1 MRFYLLPLLLLTLF
15 LHPRPLAAA
24 PPDFVTLA
32 KDLKPA
38 VVNISTSKMVR
49 PRGSAPGPRA
59 PAPDPF
65 EEFFERFFRGQPG
78 APMPPRRERS
88 LGSGFIIS
96 ADGFILTNDHV
107 VQGAEEIMVRL
118 GDGRSF
124 TAAVRGSDP
133 KLDLALLKIEARE
146 LPVVTLGDSAQLQ
159 VGEWVLAIGN
169 PFGLEQTVTA
179 GIVSAKGRVIGAGPY
194 DDFIQTDASINPGNS
209 GGPLFNARGQVV
221 GINTAI
227 IAGGQGI
234 GFATPINA
242 VQGVLKQLKEKGHV
256 TRGWL
261 GVAVQ
266 PMTAD
271 LAESFGLKEVRGAL
285 VSEVIK
291 NSPAQAAGLRRGDV
305 ILSFAG
311 VDIDSVNDLPRLVA
325 AAPVGSSA
333 TLTVY
338 RDGKTLQV
346 QATIG
351 ELEDV
356 DRQPTPAPDPASL
369 GLGVTDITPD
379 AARLYGLSGERGALV
394 TAVDPAG
401 PAADS
406 NLRPGDLIVEVNGQ
420 EIAQASAF
428 RQLAA
433 RAKKGETL
441 RLLVQ
446 RGENLFYTTL
456 RVR

>member
-1 MRFYLLPLLLLTLF
+1 
-15 LHPRPLAAA
+15 
-24 PPDFVTLA
+24 
-32 KDLKPA
+32 
-38 VVNISTSKMVR
+38 MVQS
-49 PRGSAPGPRA
+49 RGPAPGPRSQT
-59 PAPDPF
+59 PDPF

-78 APMPPRRERS
+78 TPGPPQRERS

-107 VQGAEEIMVRL
+107 VQEAEEIMVRL

-124 TAAVRGSDP
+124 IAAVRGRDP
-133 KLDLALLKIEARE
+133 KLDLALLKIEAQQ
-146 LPVVTLGDSAQLQ
+146 LPAVRLGDSAQLQ

-209 GGPLFNARGQVV
+209 GGPLFNARGEVV

-234 GFATPINA
+234 GFATPISA
-242 VQGVLKQLKEKGHV
+242 VQGVLKQLKERGHV

-266 PMTAD
+266 PLTAD
-271 LAESFGLKEVRGAL
+271 LAESFGLKEARGAL

-291 NSPAQAAGLRRGDV
+291 DSPAQAAGLRRGDV
-305 ILSFAG
+305 ILAFDG
-311 VDIDSVNDLPRLVA
+311 VAIEAVNDLPRLVA
-325 AAPVGSSA
+325 AAPVGSRA
-333 TLTVY
+333 QVTVY
-338 RDGKTLQV
+338 RGGKTLQLPV
-346 QATIG
+346 TIA
-351 ELEDV
+351 EMEDAS
-356 DRQPTPAPDPASL
+356 RQPAPATEPASL
-369 GLGVTDITPD
+369 GLVLTDITPD
-379 AARLYGLSGERGALV
+379 TARRYGLSAERGVLI
-394 TAVDPAG
+394 TSVDPAG
-401 PAADS
+401 AAAVA

-420 EIAQASAF
+420 EIAKASAF
-428 RQLAA
+428 RQMAA

-446 RGENLFYTTL
+446 RGEGLFYTTL
-456 RVR
+456 RIR

>member
-1 MRFYLLPLLLLTLF
+1 
-15 LHPRPLAAA
+15 
-24 PPDFVTLA
+24 
-32 KDLKPA
+32 
-38 VVNISTSKMVR
+38 VR
-49 PRGSAPGPRA
+49 
-59 PAPDPF
+59 
-65 EEFFERFFRGQPG
+65 
-78 APMPPRRERS
+78 
-88 LGSGFIIS
+88 
-96 ADGFILTNDHV
+96 
-107 VQGAEEIMVRL
+107 
-118 GDGRSF
+118 
-124 TAAVRGSDP
+124 
-133 KLDLALLKIEARE
+133 
-146 LPVVTLGDSAQLQ
+146 LGDSAQLQ

-209 GGPLFNARGQVV
+209 GGPLFNTRGEVV

-271 LAESFGLKEVRGAL
+271 LAESFGLQEARGAL

-291 NSPAQAAGLRRGDV
+291 GSPAEAAGLRRGDV
-305 ILSFAG
+305 ILAFDG
-311 VDIDSVNDLPRLVA
+311 VEIDTFNDLPRLVA

-333 TLTVY
+333 PLTVF
-338 RDGKTLQV
+338 RDGKTLQLQV
-346 QATIG
+346 TIG
-351 ELEDV
+351 ELEDA
-356 DRQPTPAPDPASL
+356 DRQPAPAPEPASL
-369 GLGVTDITPD
+369 GLGITDITPD
-379 AARLYGLSGERGALV
+379 AVRLYGLTGERGALV
-394 TAVDPAG
+394 TSVDPAG

-420 EIAQASAF
+420 EIAKASAF
-428 RQLAA
+428 RQIAA

-446 RGENLFYTTL
+446 RGESLFYTTL